1 MAISI
6 AFTSLNSSHRWN
18 AGSKQKRIRTFL
30 GGGAG
35 EKSGDLES
43 LRQVVQVQLKLVPS
57 LFPFACVFLGIVRC
71 VIKPDRGAIGRDG
84 CAKTQC
90 GTVRHF
96 LAGLR
101 CAFNGCVTR
110 EKTMRSRRGLVLVI
124 VLLIGLVLMVMSI
137 TLFGI
142 STTRSGATVSRR
154 DNTTTQQ
161 QADSAS
167 LLVQG
172 KLLEDFQQSGL
183 TRSEW
188 MQRLQ
193 LPPQNLLSRYQ
204 ANANRPDLQP
214 YLQISSKNLWN
225 APGLIPVAS
234 AAPVVTVARV
244 FADKNLEVQVTAY
257 LKGASQTVVRTL
269 QGTDQETLR
278 FALAAKAP
286 HCQFCHLQVQGDVAV
301 LSSLWPQQPL
311 DAVLDSEIKGNLYSY
326 QPLGEAIKSVHR
338 SPSNQNF
345 APYYG
350 PQFSLWRGSDVNGD
364 GWFNDFPPIDP
375 AAFGTS
381 AGSVEGNVQVVP
393 VGGHFESYNP
403 GRLQGPVQGHAVLVG
418 DAPSPA
424 NQYCR
429 KAQQPLK
436 IDGDLFIQGDL
447 VIKGCIAG
455 QGRLYSARNIY
466 IAGDLV
472 YVHDLPSAQESL
484 GLLAN
489 GSIILGDYTE
499 QSAGGVPKLYRDQL
513 GAHYLRARFGLPPGK
528 QVALEAN
535 APLFSELIQDLQGNY
550 RRLSGAVVDK
560 NSLQFQEGY
569 DALIRPAAQWLS
581 DKQYTALLGDAV
593 PGSKDSVST
602 WRIDPKTYVLAGD
615 TLWNLAHSQDPK
627 KIQILQAFFVQNL
640 QFGSSASAHQDA
652 VGRTQ
657 GILDQL
663 KMGVSGWSEMGYTY
677 FDSDLQLTIF
687 NRIPNTKGFDYD
699 VPRPVQI
706 QRIDGFLYSPHRIG
720 GVVNG
725 TNLVING
732 AMSTPDAAITAPGIG
747 TLQAAWTENQALKK
761 RLIVKGQQSNPL
773 QNTSYNYG
781 AILYDER
788 LRNLPVR
795 YLSRLNAAE
804 QMQFKLTASPA
815 KVCRNAQCN

>member
-1 MAISI
+1 
-6 AFTSLNSSHRWN
+6 
-18 AGSKQKRIRTFL
+18 
-30 GGGAG
+30 
-35 EKSGDLES
+35 
-43 LRQVVQVQLKLVPS
+43 
-57 LFPFACVFLGIVRC
+57 
-71 VIKPDRGAIGRDG
+71 
-84 CAKTQC
+84 
-90 GTVRHF
+90 
-96 LAGLR
+96 
-101 CAFNGCVTR
+101 
-110 EKTMRSRRGLVLVI
+110 MRSKRGLVLVM
-124 VLLIGLVLMVMSI
+124 VLLLGLVLMVMSI
-137 TLFGI
+137 TLLRI
-142 STTRSGATVSRR
+142 STMHSGATVNRR
-154 DNTTTQQ
+154 ENATVQQ

-188 MQRLQ
+188 MQRLR
-193 LPPQNLLSRYQ
+193 LPPQDPHSRYQ
-204 ANANRPDLQP
+204 VNADRPDLQP
-214 YLQISSKNLWN
+214 YLQISAKNLWN
-225 APGLIPVAS
+225 TPGLITMGS
-234 AAPVVTVARV
+234 ALPIEAVARV

-257 LKGASQTVVRTL
+257 LRGASQTVVRTL
-269 QGTDQETLR
+269 QGTDQETLS
-278 FALAAKAP
+278 FALAATAP
-286 HCQFCHLQVQGDVAV
+286 RCQFCHLHVQGDVAV

-326 QPLGEAIKSVHR
+326 QPLGEAIKNIHR
-338 SPSNQNF
+338 SPDSQVF

-350 PQFSLWRGSDVNGD
+350 SQFALWRGSDVNGD

-375 AAFGTS
+375 TAFSTN
-381 AGSVEGNVQVVP
+381 AGSVEGKVQVVP
-393 VGGHFESYNP
+393 FGGHFESRNMS
-403 GRLQGPVQGHAVLVG
+403 RLQGPVQGHAVLVG
-418 DAPSPA
+418 EAPSLA

-436 IDGDLFIQGDL
+436 IDGDLFVQGDL

-455 QGRLYSARNIY
+455 QGQLYSARNIY

-472 YVHDLPSAQESL
+472 YVHDLQTAQDSL

-499 QSAGGVPKLYRDQL
+499 KSAGEVPKLYRDQL

-528 QVALEAN
+528 QVALETN
-535 APLFSELIQDLQGNY
+535 TPVSSELIQDLQGNY
-550 RRLSGAVVDK
+550 RRLSGALVDK
-560 NSLQFQEGY
+560 NSLQFQEGF
-569 DALIRPAAQWLS
+569 DALIRPIAEWLS
-581 DKQYTALLGDAV
+581 DEQYMNLLGEAV
-593 PGSKDSVST
+593 PGDRDSVST

-627 KIQILQAFFVQNL
+627 KIQMLQDFFVQNL
-640 QFGSSASAHQDA
+640 QFGSPAHQDA

-657 GILDQL
+657 GILNQL
-663 KMGVSGWSEMGYTY
+663 RMGVSGWSEKGFTY
-677 FDSDLQLTIF
+677 LDSDLQLTIF
-687 NRIPNTKGFDYD
+687 NRIPKVKGFDYD

-725 TNLVING
+725 TNLVIHG
-732 AMSTPDAAITAPGIG
+732 AVSAPDAAITAPGIG

-788 LRNLPVR
+788 LRDLPLR

-804 QMQFKLTASPA
+804 QVQFKLTASSA

>member
-1 MAISI
+1 
-6 AFTSLNSSHRWN
+6 
-18 AGSKQKRIRTFL
+18 
-30 GGGAG
+30 
-35 EKSGDLES
+35 
-43 LRQVVQVQLKLVPS
+43 
-57 LFPFACVFLGIVRC
+57 
-71 VIKPDRGAIGRDG
+71 
-84 CAKTQC
+84 
-90 GTVRHF
+90 
-96 LAGLR
+96 
-101 CAFNGCVTR
+101 
-110 EKTMRSRRGLVLVI
+110 MRSRRGLVLI
-124 VLLIGLVLMVMSI
+124 MVLLIGLVLMVMSV
-137 TLFGI
+137 TLLRI
-142 STTRSGATVSRR
+142 STMQAGATASRR
-154 DNTTTQQ
+154 DNATAQQ

-167 LLVQG
+167 LLVQS

-225 APGLIPVAS
+225 APGLLTLTS
-234 AAPVVTVARV
+234 AAPVETVARI
-244 FADKNLEVQVTAY
+244 FADKNLEVQVTTY
-257 LKGASQTVVRTL
+257 LRGASQTVVRTL
-269 QGTDQETLR
+269 QGTDQETLS
-278 FALAAKAP
+278 FALAAATP
-286 HCQFCHLQVQGDVAV
+286 HCQFCHLHVQGDVAA
-301 LSSLWPQQPL
+301 LISPWPQQPL

-326 QPLGEAIKSVHR
+326 QPLGEAVKNIHL
-338 SPSNQNF
+338 SPGSQSF

-350 PQFSLWRGSDVNGD
+350 PQFALWRGSDVNGD

-375 AAFGTS
+375 AAFGMNT
-381 AGSVEGNVQVVP
+381 GSTEGNVQAVP
-393 VGGHFESYNP
+393 LGGYFENANT
-403 GRLQGPVQGHAVLVG
+403 GRLQGPVQGHAVLIG
-418 DAPSPA
+418 EAPSLA
-424 NQYCR
+424 NRYCQ
-429 KAQQPLK
+429 KAEQPLK

-472 YVHDLPSAQESL
+472 YVHDLQSEQDSL

-499 QSAGGVPKLYRDQL
+499 QNAGGVAKLYRDQL

-528 QVALEAN
+528 QVATEKN
-535 APLFSELIQDLQGNY
+535 TPLSSELIQDRQGNY
-550 RRLSGAVVDK
+550 RRLSGALVDK
-560 NSLQFQEGY
+560 NSLQFQDGY
-569 DALIRPAAQWLS
+569 DALIRPAAHWLS
-581 DKQYTALLGDAV
+581 DKQYTALLGEAV
-593 PGSKDSVST
+593 PGDKGSVST

-627 KIQILQAFFVQNL
+627 KIQMLRDFFAQNL
-640 QFGSSASAHQDA
+640 QFRPSAPAHQDA

-663 KMGVSGWSEMGYTY
+663 KMGVSGWSKKGYTY
-677 FDSDLQLTIF
+677 LDSDLQLTIF
-687 NRIPNTKGFDYD
+687 NRIPNIKGFNYD

-706 QRIDGFLYSPHRIG
+706 QRIDGFLYSAHRIG

-725 TNLVING
+725 TNLVIHG
-732 AMSTPDAAITAPGIG
+732 AVSTPDAAITAPGIG
-747 TLQAAWTENQALKK
+747 TLQAAWTEDQALKK

-788 LRNLPVR
+788 LRNLPLR

>member
-1 MAISI
+1 
-6 AFTSLNSSHRWN
+6 
-18 AGSKQKRIRTFL
+18 
-30 GGGAG
+30 
-35 EKSGDLES
+35 
-43 LRQVVQVQLKLVPS
+43 VQVQLKSVPS
-57 LFPFACVFLGIVRC
+57 LFPFACVFLGIVRRT
-71 VIKPDRGAIGRDG
+71 IKPDRGASGSDG
-84 CAKTQC
+84 CAKTQY

-101 CAFNGCVTR
+101 CAFNTCVDR
-110 EKTMRSRRGLVLVI
+110 EKTMRSRRGLVLVM
-124 VLLIGLVLMVMSI
+124 VLLIGLVLMVMAV
-137 TLFGI
+137 TLLRI
-142 STTRSGATVSRR
+142 STMHSGVAASRR
-154 DNTTTQQ
+154 DNATAQQ

-167 LLVQG
+167 LLIQG

-193 LPPQNLLSRYQ
+193 LPPQDPLSRYQ

-214 YLQISSKNLWN
+214 YLQISSKNLWKT
-225 APGLIPVAS
+225 PGLITLTS
-234 AAPVVTVARV
+234 AAPVETVARV

-257 LKGASQTVVRTL
+257 LRGANQTVVRTL
-269 QGTDQETLR
+269 QGTDQETLS
-278 FALAAKAP
+278 FALAAAAP

-326 QPLGEAIKSVHR
+326 QPLGEAVKNVHR
-338 SPSNQNF
+338 SPESKIF

-350 PQFSLWRGSDVNGD
+350 SQVALWRGSDVNGD

-375 AAFGTS
+375 AAFGTNT
-381 AGSVEGNVQVVP
+381 GSVEGNVQIVP
-393 VGGHFESYNP
+393 WGGHFESYSP
-403 GRLQGPVQGHAVLVG
+403 GRLQGPVQGHAVLIG
-418 DAPSPA
+418 ESPSPA
-424 NQYCR
+424 NRYCQ
-429 KAQQPLK
+429 KAEQPLK

-466 IAGDLV
+466 IVGDLV
-472 YVHDLPSAQESL
+472 YVHDLKSAQDSL

-499 QSAGGVPKLYRDQL
+499 QSAGGTPKLYRDQL

-535 APLFSELIQDLQGNY
+535 TPLFAELVQDLQGNY
-550 RRLSGAVVDK
+550 HRLSGALVDK
-560 NSLQFQEGY
+560 NSLQFQEGFN
-569 DALIRPAAQWLS
+569 ALIRPTAQWLS
-581 DKQYTALLGDAV
+581 DQQYIDLLGEAV
-593 PGSKDSVST
+593 PGGKDSVST
-602 WRIDPKTYVLAGD
+602 WRIDPKNYVLAGD

-627 KIQILQAFFVQNL
+627 KIQILRDFFVQNL
-640 QFGSSASAHQDA
+640 QFGSSAPAHQDA

-663 KMGVSGWSEMGYTY
+663 KVGVSGWSEMGFTY
-677 FDSDLQLTIF
+677 LDNDLQLTIF
-687 NRIPNTKGFDYD
+687 NRIPNTKGFNYD

-725 TNLVING
+725 TNLVIHG
-732 AMSTPDAAITAPGIG
+732 AVSTPDAAITAPGIG

-761 RLIVKGQQSNPL
+761 RLIVKGQQSNSL

-788 LRNLPVR
+788 LRNLPLR
-795 YLSRLNAAE
+795 YLSRLNATE